1 MANREKT
8 KIASKHVDLYMV
20 EERYCRPGCCGMGK
34 VSQSDK
40 EGFLYVATCEER
52 ESDSSFEP
60 KMGDLKTAW
69 ENSICV
75 GCDHELL
82 PEVETVQ

>member
-1 MANREKT
+1 M
-8 KIASKHVDLYMV
+8 DLYMV

-60 KMGDLKTAW
+60 KMGDL
-69 ENSICV
+69 
-75 GCDHELL
+75 
-82 PEVETVQ
+82 